1 MTPNNDEIKRIMGDH
16 AALAANYKNV
26 PPLARGNP
34 GPSAAMG
41 VPQPSQGTNFAQ
53 TNSYTSKLIVSKRT
67 SDFNNAILYARVLQ

>member
-1 MTPNNDEIKRIMGDH
+1 MTPNNGEIKRIMGDH

-41 VPQPSQGTNFAQ
+41 VPQPSLSRN
-53 TNSYTSKLIVSKRT
+53 
-67 SDFNNAILYARVLQ
+67 

>member
-34 GPSAAMG
+34 GPAA
-41 VPQPSQGTNFAQ
+41 VSVKELILRKQ
-53 TNSYTSKLIVSKRT
+53 TATPVN
-67 SDFNNAILYARVLQ
+67 

>member
-1 MTPNNDEIKRIMGDH
+1 MCFFIQYLAESASLTPNNDEIKRIMGDH

-41 VPQPSQGTNFAQ
+41 VPQPSLSRN
-53 TNSYTSKLIVSKRT
+53 
-67 SDFNNAILYARVLQ
+67 